1 MTGKHDT
8 TARRGALL
16 PMIAAPPVRTSL
28 AAIITAARAGS
39 LGFAMAMFEAGG
51 WSARD
56 DDPAALATHARLL
69 KEAALR
75 ARGAARNGAL
85 VAAADAF
92 AAAAARNPQPWLWID
107 EAVMRLLA
115 GDSAGAEGLA
125 RGVLAGLSAGS
136 DWAETPF
143 FIAATRAQA
152 HLVRGEMAAAQAA
165 FAQACAADPDGWADR
180 AAALRQMALVLAAKG
195 GDAAWLDAFR
205 PPRSLNFAG
214 HLGVSAAAGDSLRGA
229 VGEWLAAERIGFGFG
244 ALAAG
249 ADIVVAEALLERGAE
264 LHVVLPIGVEAF
276 IAQSVMPYDP
286 AWLPRFHAC
295 LDAAQSVRCLTALRG
310 AYEPLAT
317 RLAADVAM
325 GAAVLNARMLASGAA
340 QLLITD
346 GGPGRFGA
354 GLSTAYLGER
364 WRDAG
369 PQHCIAAVRDAP
381 VVASGARAMPEGRA
395 DRRLAAMLWIGFA
408 GLDDLDED
416 GFSSALDTVIAPFRA
431 ACAALPVQ
439 PELTLPVGNA
449 RLVAFA
455 DPDAAWAYASA
466 LLAMPPLG
474 APGANVP
481 LRVSGHYALAHWL
494 EAPAALVGRGIAELG
509 RIAAAALPGVLTAS
523 ETLAAALCVNQADRI
538 SPELVGEVDDIRLF
552 AISAADD

>member
-1 MTGKHDT
+1 
-8 TARRGALL
+8 
-16 PMIAAPPVRTSL
+16 MIAAPPVRTSL

-51 WSARD
+51 WSARG
-56 DDPAALATHARLL
+56 DDPAALATQARLL

-75 ARGAARNGAL
+75 ARGAARTGAL

-92 AAAAARNPQPWLWID
+92 AAAAALNPQPWLWID
-107 EAVMRLLA
+107 EAVLRRLA
-115 GDSAGAEGLA
+115 GDCDAAERLA
-125 RGVLAGLSAGS
+125 RRVLAALTAENE
-136 DWAETPF
+136 WAETPY
-143 FIAATRAQA
+143 FIAAARAQA
-152 HLVRGEMAAAQAA
+152 HLVCGEATAARAA
-165 FAQACAADPDGWADR
+165 FAAACAADPDGWADR
-180 AAALRQMALVLAAKG
+180 AATLRQMALVLAAMG
-195 GDAAWLDAFR
+195 ADAGWLDAFR

-214 HLGVSAAAGDSLRGA
+214 HLGVSAAAGDRLRDV
-229 VGEWLAAERIGFGFG
+229 VGEWLTVEGVGFGFG

-249 ADIVVAEALLERGAE
+249 ADIVVAEALLARGSE

-346 GGPGRFGA
+346 GGAGRFGA

-381 VVASGARAMPEGRA
+381 VVASGALGAPEGRV

-416 GFSSALDTVIAPFRA
+416 GFSSALDAVIAPFRA

-455 DPDAAWAYASA
+455 DPDAAWAYACA

-474 APGANVP
+474 APGVNVP

-509 RIAAAALPGVLTAS
+509 MIAAAALPGVLTAS
-523 ETLAAALCVNQADRI
+523 ETLAAALCVNQGDRI

-552 AISAADD
+552 AISAVGD

>member
-1 MTGKHDT
+1 
-8 TARRGALL
+8 
-16 PMIAAPPVRTSL
+16 MIAAPPARTSL

-39 LGFAMAMFEAGG
+39 LGFATAMFEAGG
-51 WSARD
+51 WGTRE
-56 DDPAALATHARLL
+56 DDPAARATQARLL
-69 KEAALR
+69 KETALR
-75 ARGAARNGAL
+75 ARGAKRNAAL

-92 AAAAARNPQPWLWID
+92 AAAAALNPQPWLWIE
-107 EAVMRLLA
+107 EAVMRRLA
-115 GDSAGAEGLA
+115 GDGETAERLA
-125 RGVLAGLSAGS
+125 HGVLAALAAGR
-136 DWAETPF
+136 DWAETPY
-143 FIAATRAQA
+143 FIAAVQAQA
-152 HLVRGEMAAAQAA
+152 HLVCHEVEAARAA
-165 FAQACAADPDGWADR
+165 LAMACAADPDGWADR
-180 AAALRQMALVLAAKG
+180 AATLRQMALVLAAMAA
-195 GDAAWLDAFR
+195 DAAWLDAFR

-214 HLGVSAAAGDSLRGA
+214 HLGVSAAAGDALRGT
-229 VGEWLAAERIGFGFG
+229 VGDWLAAEGIGFGFG

-249 ADIVVAEALLERGAE
+249 ADIVVAEALLARGAE

-276 IAQSVMPYDP
+276 IAQSVAPFDH
-286 AWLPRFHAC
+286 AWLPRFRAC
-295 LDAAQSVRCLTALRG
+295 LEAAQSVRCLTALRG

-346 GGPGRFGA
+346 GAAGRFGA

-369 PQHCIAAVRDAP
+369 PQHCIAVPRDAP
-381 VVASGARAMPEGRA
+381 VVASGARSAPEGRP

-416 GFSSALDTVIAPFRA
+416 GFSTALDAVIAPFRA

-449 RLVAFA
+449 RMVAFA
-455 DPDAAWAYASA
+455 DPDAAWAYACG
-466 LLAMPPLG
+466 LLALPPLA
-474 APGANVP
+474 APGLNVP
-481 LRVSGHYALAHWL
+481 LRICGHYALAHWL

-509 RIAAAALPGVLTAS
+509 MIASAALPGVLTAS

-538 SPELVGEVDDIRLF
+538 SPELVGEVEDIRLF
-552 AISAADD
+552 AISPAAD